1 MNAEAQKEDM
11 SPRDVAP
18 NWKTQSLAILGSKAG
33 LVTLA
38 VMAVLVAV
46 RVITTK
52 LALDRKTTDLPMVS
66 IVQPSYQ
73 PMDRLLKLPA
83 DVEGLRQAS
92 LYAHIDGYLK
102 KLYVDE
108 GDTVKTGQPMADIDA
123 PDIVQAY
130 NRAKADDDFQQA
142 TKQRYEQLVKGQVI
156 SQQEYDDIVAKAA
169 EARAQLQNAAA
180 NMAYTHIVAPF
191 DGQVARRF
199 NYPGDLI
206 TKATQNQSA
215 KPIFIVVD
223 ESLLRV
229 SLDVPQVDVADVH
242 LGSRANIRVDSF
254 PDKVFMGRV
263 TRIDDLMK
271 EDTKTRRVLVDIEN
285 PEGKLHAGMFATADL
300 VLEHKD
306 KALVLPR
313 EALRGEEDNPFVFV
327 VKDGVAKRAPV
338 KVGLNTITDV
348 EIASGVSGGDQVI
361 LQGGSALAD
370 GMKVDVQTPAAAAA
384 AKKADEAEAQ

>member
-1 MNAEAQKEDM
+1 MNAEAEKEDM
-11 SPRDVAP
+11 SPRDIAP
-18 NWKTQSLAILGSKAG
+18 NWKTQCLAIVRSKAG
-33 LVTLA
+33 LA
-38 VMAVLVAV
+38 VMAVMGVLIAV
-46 RVITTK
+46 RVIVTRV
-52 LALDRKTTDLPMVS
+52 ALDRKTSDLPMVS
-66 IVQPSYQ
+66 VVAPNYQ
-73 PMDRLLKLPA
+73 PMEKLLKLPA

-92 LYAHIDGYLK
+92 IYAHVDGYLK

-108 GDTVKTGQPMADIDA
+108 GDEVKAGQLMADIDA

-156 SQQEYDDIVAKAA
+156 SEQEYDDIVAKAA
-169 EARAQLQNAAA
+169 EARAALQNAAA

-191 DGQVARRF
+191 SGQVARRF

-206 TKATQNQSA
+206 TKATENQSA

-223 ESLLRV
+223 ESVLRV
-229 SLDVPQVDVADVH
+229 SLDVPQIDVEQVRV
-242 LGSRANIRVDSF
+242 GSRVDISVDSF
-254 PDKVFMGRV
+254 PNRVFQGKV

-271 EDTKTRRVLVDIEN
+271 EGTKTRRVLADIEN
-285 PEGKLHAGMFATADL
+285 PDGRLHAGMFGTAAII
-300 VLEHKD
+300 VEHKER
-306 KALVLPR
+306 ALTLPR

-327 VKDGVAKRAPV
+327 AKDGVAKRVPV

-348 EIASGVSGGDQVI
+348 EIVSGVSGGDQVI

>member
-1 MNAEAQKEDM
+1 MNAEAEKEDM

-18 NWKTQSLAILGSKAG
+18 NWKTQSLTILRSKAG
-33 LVTLA
+33 LATLA
-38 VMAVLVAV
+38 VMAILVAV
-46 RVITTK
+46 RVVTTK
-52 LALDRKTTDLPMVS
+52 MALDHKTTDLPMVS
-66 IVQPSYQ
+66 IVQPNYQ
-73 PMDRLLKLPA
+73 PMDRVLKLPA

-92 LYAHIDGYLK
+92 IYAHIDGYLK

-108 GDTVKTGQPMADIDA
+108 GDAVKAGQPMADIDA

-180 NMAYTHIVAPF
+180 NIAYTHITAPF

-229 SLDVPQVDVADVH
+229 SLDVPQVDVADVR

-254 PDKVFMGRV
+254 PDKVFAGRV

-313 EALRGEEDNPFVFV
+313 EALRGEEDAPFVFV
-327 VKDGVAKRAPV
+327 VKDGVAKRVPV
-338 KVGLNTITDV
+338 QVGLNTITDV
-348 EIASGVSGGDQVI
+348 EITSGVSSGDRVI

-370 GMKVDVQTPAAAAA
+370 GMKVDVQTPAAAEA
-384 AKKADEAEAQ
+384 AKKADAAEAK